1 MKKLKIESRA
11 KILYLKSKQKATRT
25 VHASEIARML
35 FAERWRNYID
45 QVYMVAIQMKNGER
59 NRIEKS
65 KKPLSHSLNRLRM

>member
-1 MKKLKIESRA
+1 MKKLKTESRA